1 MKKSAFKI
9 TIPEPC
15 HENWQAMT
23 PEAKGRFCQ
32 KCAKTV
38 HDFSNKTD
46 RQIAKVYQENEGKV
60 CGRFHKNQLNR
71 RIAPYEPTPKVGHWT
86 VAGMILSGVLSVGQ
100 MDGQNCSSNI
110 KGKIAVTEKVEEP
123 LMIVGEVKMNQTIT
137 ISGKMM
143 SDEKE
148 PITGGLIKVIGAD
161 FAAITNE
168 NGDYLLE
175 IPRDYEH
182 KEVVVEFSAFGFKS
196 QMELVNW
203 AENGSKA
210 QDIFME
216 KLEMLC
222 MPEDFHSYL
231 VGDITFVPNDDYGV
245 MGFAWPIPVKENS
258 LLDDAKQLLKDTKER
273 LIEKRNR
280 VNPKLNPQTPQPKTT
295 EIPDF
300 IAPNPIIPP
309 LFIQKIFPNPFVDYL
324 KIEIHA
330 VQNETLEFVL
340 YDVNGRAIFSQ
351 KNEVQTGTNLIE
363 MDFGHLNLLA
373 GNYFLSVFQKGEIVK
388 TEMVLKTDVMQP

>member
-46 RQIAKVYQENEGKV
+46 RQIAKVYQDNEGKV

-100 MDGQNCSSNI
+100 VDGQNCSTSK
-110 KGKIAVTEKVEEP
+110 KGAFSSLINSVGQEE
-123 LMIVGEVKMNQTIT
+123 LIVGKVAPTAPPVTIFGQLT
-137 ISGKMM
+137 ENDGN
-143 SDEKE
+143 
-148 PITGGLIKVIGAD
+148 PIKQAFIRVVGAEIHG
-161 FAAITNE
+161 FTNE
-168 NGDYLLE
+168 EGRYELTFPGDYVHE
-175 IPRDYEH
+175 
-182 KEVVVEFSAFGFKS
+182 EVVIEYASFGFES
-196 QMELVNW
+196 QMKLVNW
-203 AENGSKA
+203 AESQGFSVDVVLQKVKSCKIDDA
-210 QDIFME
+210 IFQIGDIEFS
-216 KLEMLC
+216 
-222 MPEDFHSYL
+222 PEDYRHL
-231 VGDITFVPNDDYGV
+231 LGG
-245 MGFAWPIPVKENS
+245 PIFTPIEEKSFLQN
-258 LLDDAKQLLKDTKER
+258 AKQLLKDTKER

-280 VNPKLNPQTPQPKTT
+280 VNPKLNPQIPQPETT
-295 EIPDF
+295 DIPDL
-300 IAPNPIIPP
+300 IAPNPIVPP
-309 LFIQKIFPNPFVDYL
+309 RLIHKIFPNPFVDYL

-340 YDVNGRAIFSQ
+340 YDVNGRAVFNQ
-351 KNEVQTGTNLIE
+351 KNVVQTGTNLIE
-363 MDFGHLNLLA
+363 MDFGHLNLMA

-388 TEMVLKTDVMQP
+388 TEMVLKTDVVRP